1 MTEPITLIGIVAAA
15 HLLLRL
21 YIQLRGRECPWDADL
36 AGQREK
42 VERAGPWAWPLYAI
56 TSLLLLAHNLVLGWV
71 WVVSS
76 LMQDAANL
84 FGPALRFVLRC
95 ARHYLV
101 RWPADVVK
109 AAGGGAFTAFSWP
122 ALLAGAIGTVP
133 ALLLITLGRW
143 IDLVMLDGGTVALP
157 AGIILGTVPL
167 ALAAGTIASMHRAGV
182 RQGGWAAVRKHL
194 PGAGGTLR
202 SIALLVF
209 MSLALLSLEWLIWS
223 LASMG
228 SGGAIGAAVLALPA
242 IAGSAL
248 VAANALILAAG
259 LQVIPGYRLD
269 HSADLRSSY
278 LPLVHTSARMAPAI
292 AVSLPFVMAIALL
305 LSIPGYLAVNGGL
318 WTSARV
324 FATLGHEQAMAAATI
339 AMPGSLEE
347 LNAMPDEAFDRL
359 TAQGGSTG
367 GARAVGHF
375 LLTYTER
382 PFPMAPY
389 TPDGRSGP
397 APAMVATTKEEDAAR
412 QGAITTLQ
420 STLEAQKGSL
430 DLAAAALKQ
439 IQQAEA
445 DPTGE
450 AIKALRSDASNPFRN
465 NTAATLQM
473 LVEARQQDVSRSQ
486 QELDG
491 MQRLDQRLAR
501 LREAGPQGDDAPA
514 AVWLILA
521 LADALLFAFAFG
533 LVLPALI
540 HGGLA
545 LYERDRARTPGTEL
559 EDLWNREAAIAPR
572 QPLVGLLCAGA
583 VVVLFI
589 GVRPLGSLPA
599 WPASPPE
606 EQPVEMAAPVVVD
619 ELRAA
624 EEGMLEPPV
633 TDEETRRCRLEE
645 SRMLDGPDGEQT
657 ATLLRK
663 GDLVT
668 VQGSTPDGRF
678 FKGTVRTPH
687 GPGMVGWWRAAD
699 FEPNN

>member
-1 MTEPITLIGIVAAA
+1 MVEPITLIGIVAAA
-15 HLLLRL
+15 HLLLRV
-21 YIQLRGRECPWDADL
+21 YTQLRSRECPWDADL

-42 VERAGPWAWPLYAI
+42 VEQAGPWAWPFYAI

-71 WVVSS
+71 WMVSS
-76 LMQDAANL
+76 LMHDVAAL

-122 ALLAGAIGTVP
+122 ALLAGGIGTVP
-133 ALLLITLGRW
+133 ALLLVTLGRW
-143 IDLVMLDGGTVALP
+143 IDQVVLDGGSVALP
-157 AGIILGTVPL
+157 AGIVLGTVPL

-182 RQGGWAAVRKHL
+182 RQGGWAVVKQHL
-194 PGAGGTLR
+194 PGAGGALR
-202 SIALLVF
+202 TITLLVL

-228 SGGAIGAAVLALPA
+228 TGGAIGAAVLALPA

-269 HSADLRSSY
+269 HSADLRASY

-292 AVSLPFVMAIALL
+292 AVSLPFVFAIALL
-305 LSIPGYLAVNGGL
+305 LSLPGYLAVNGGL
-318 WTSARV
+318 WISASV
-324 FATLGHEQAMAAATI
+324 FATLGHEQAMASSTTVMPATV
-339 AMPGSLEE
+339 EE
-347 LNAMPDEAFDRL
+347 LTAMPDEAFEQL

-375 LLTYTER
+375 LLTYSER
-382 PFPMAPY
+382 AFPMAPHA
-389 TPDGRSGP
+389 PVPRSGTATP
-397 APAMVATTKEEDAAR
+397 MVSTTAEEDAAR

-420 STLEAQKGSL
+420 STLEQQMGSL
-430 DLAAAALKQ
+430 ELATAAFKQ
-439 IQQAEA
+439 LQDAEA

-450 AIKALRSDASNPFRN
+450 AIKALRADAANPFRN

-473 LVEARQQDVSRSQ
+473 LVEARQQGVTRSQ
-486 QELDG
+486 QELEAI
-491 MQRLDQRLAR
+491 QRLDQRLAR
-501 LREAGPQGDDAPA
+501 LREAGPQGEDAPV

-521 LADALLFAFAFG
+521 LADTLLFALAFG
-533 LVLPALI
+533 IVLPALI

-545 LYERDRARTPGTEL
+545 LYDEDKARTPGSEL
-559 EDLWNREAAIAPR
+559 AELWKREAALAPR

-583 VVVLFI
+583 IALLFV
-589 GVRPLGSLPA
+589 GGRPFSLLPE
-599 WPASPPE
+599 WPASTSTE
-606 EQPVEMAAPVVVD
+606 GPVEMVGPVVVD

-624 EEGMLEPPV
+624 EEGMVEPPATAV
-633 TDEETRRCRLEE
+633 EIRRCRNDEA
-645 SRMLDGPDGEQT
+645 RMLDGPDGEPT

-678 FKGTVRTPH
+678 FKGTVSTPH
-687 GPGMVGWWRAAD
+687 GPGMMGWWRATD
-699 FEPNN
+699 FEPRD